1 MNNLEKLKKETFQKM
16 TNNGD
21 IAHNSD
27 NENWVNK
34 LIQTGY
40 DYAMNWRKVEF
51 SVDTREEPE
60 YNGPIVFKYEYE
72 WRGKLTGQIVY
83 EFYEN
88 SNELVERLCGSCP
101 NYTELLWK
109 PI

>member
-1 MNNLEKLKKETFQKM
+1 MIELDKLKRETFLKM
-16 TNNGD
+16 ANSGY

-27 NENWVNK
+27 NEKWVDE
-34 LIQTGY
+34 LIQIGY
-40 DYAMNWRKVEF
+40 DHGMEWRKVEF

-60 YNGPIVFKYEYE
+60 YNAPLVFKYEYE

-88 SNELVERLCGSCP
+88 SNELVSRLCGSCP